1 METGSHGPSLQ
12 PSHYATGFPDVNANV
27 IVMEVGK
34 RQSGVVL
41 MISLVMLLL
50 LTLITL
56 TAVYVTSLE
65 ERMAGNLQNQNVAFQ
80 AAESALREAE
90 ASIDGVA
97 AVYNPLLLSTGP
109 FQNTASPV
117 CVAGLCG
124 ETTPLQSELFLD
136 PDGAVDG
143 TVQTATTGIAAIAAE
158 PEYVIELMRIEPSTD
173 SSRVYATF
181 RITARAWGAD
191 PDSFVQ
197 LQSTYRLHALSFA
210 H

>member
-1 METGSHGPSLQ
+1 MGTTRNH
-12 PSHYATGFPDVNANV
+12 
-27 IVMEVGK
+27 
-34 RQSGVVL
+34 QSGVVL
-41 MISLVMLLL
+41 IVALVMLLL

-65 ERMAGNLQNQNVAFQ
+65 ERMAGNMQNQNIAFQ

-90 ASIDGVA
+90 VYIDSGA
-97 AVYNPLLLSTGP
+97 APFHPLLLASGP
-109 FQNTASPV
+109 FQNTSAPI
-117 CVAGLCG
+117 CVSGLCG
-124 ETTPLQSELFLD
+124 ETFPLQSTAFAA
-136 PDGAVDG
+136 PDGSVNG
-143 TVQTATTGIAAIAAE
+143 TVQTASTGISGIAAE
-158 PEYVIELMRIEPSTD
+158 PQYVIELMRVEPSTD

-181 RITARAWGAD
+181 RITARAWGLD